1 MYNNMYFQMYVIVL
15 NDGTELEAA
24 EDYERPEEDSLFAV
38 FEETKMDGT
47 IIATNRMGESICV
60 LKKNIQ
66 YIKMTHVESV

>member
-15 NDGTELEAA
+15 NDGTELEVA

-47 IIATNRMGESICV
+47 I
-60 LKKNIQ
+60 
-66 YIKMTHVESV
+66 